1 MRTTSAGPSMF
12 WRMEPSAYHEEGGV
26 ICVGGASGGTYVLN
40 TQRTHRRETKGRG
53 YVIKGAGLK
62 AKSTS
67 NDVRGRG
74 AISVYPFLCLT
85 SVSVRDVVG
94 L

>member
-1 MRTTSAGPSMF
+1 MF

-53 YVIKGAGLK
+53 YVIKGAALK
-62 AKSTS
+62 LKSTS
-67 NDVRGRG
+67 HDVGG
-74 AISVYPFLCLT
+74 GGDKYLSLHPFLCLT
-85 SVSVRDVVG
+85 SVSVSDVVG